1 MKNKKGVIK
10 LQSPFEKIKQNT
22 KDPIERLYRAVIMQM
37 IIDASNKSDK
47 KDLVKNEQEAK
58 EWLFKDNKNF
68 DWACTNANIDKSLV
82 RKIAKQIIDRDF

>member
-37 IIDASNKSDK
+37 IIDSSNKSDK
-47 KDLVKNEQEAK
+47 KELVKNEESAK
-58 EWLFKDNKNF
+58 NWLFKDNENF
-68 DWACTNANIDKSLV
+68 EWTCANANIEKRLV
-82 RKIAKQIIDRDF
+82 RKIAKQIIDRDY